1 MNQQIPAA
9 PGQLRRWP
17 MIALGAGAAIAGAMA
32 TAWLAAPGPPA
43 RTDCGC
49 ASDETLR
56 REVAEHRVQ
65 LEQLRFA
72 VQVAGVTGPVTQPGS
87 MAQPGS
93 GVAPPNTPRGQAEVP
108 FRASAVERP
117 GDAAP
122 LPPAQG
128 GRRRGY
134 DRFETPTSAV
144 TVRYSAAGEL
154 VVKNTDPA
162 LAGQTIVVHG
172 FSEEAAP
179 DPIQVVVPPAEPR

>member
-1 MNQQIPAA
+1 MNQQIPIAQG
-9 PGQLRRWP
+9 PPRRWSTV
-17 MIALGAGAAIAGAMA
+17 ALAAGAGIAGALA
-32 TAWLAAPGPPA
+32 TAWLVATGAPA

-72 VQVAGVTGPVTQPGS
+72 VQVAGVTGPVTQPG
-87 MAQPGS
+87 PGA
-93 GVAPPNTPRGQAEVP
+93 APPNTPRGPAEVLL
-108 FRASAVERP
+108 RASAVERP
-117 GDAAP
+117 GGAAP

-144 TVRYSAAGEL
+144 TVTYSAAGEL
-154 VVKNTDPA
+154 VVKNTDPS